1 MERTTDPAPPGR
13 GNVTQTNAQ
22 TLHVHVHN
30 ILPQPAHSGQLAGR
44 VLAEEDES
52 ALGGS
57 EVEVYFGT
65 AAGYPVT
72 TTRTNPQGEF
82 GVEDLPAG
90 FYSLRIRTP
99 GRPVA
104 MVYNLRVRPGETA
117 RHTVRVPLSAGRSI
131 PGGRTAREMPDLRVD
146 LGRPTGDRGAN

>member
-1 MERTTDPAPPGR
+1 MESTTDPAAPGR

-30 ILPQPAHSGQLAGR
+30 LLPHQAHSGHLTGR

-52 ALGGS
+52 ALGGA

-82 GVEDLPAG
+82 GAEDLPPG
-90 FYSLRIRTP
+90 FYSLRIRSP

-104 MVYNLRVRPGETA
+104 MVYNLRVRPGETT
-117 RHTVRVPLSAGRSI
+117 RHTVRVPLSADPSI
-131 PGGRTAREMPDLRVD
+131 PRGRLAREVSELRMDLVRSPA
-146 LGRPTGDRGAN
+146 RRGTD